1 MKQKGKS
8 ILAGL
13 MAMLTVITSVFTSAP
28 TIAHAESDPL
38 ATVIEDTQYV
48 PPGHMGSPHYTLQ
61 TSGGKNLSAI
71 CVHPE
76 KKSPGKGTRYSN
88 RRVINDNELLRKV
101 MYYGTF
107 ENNGYN
113 PSKDRVRENL
123 ADKPSGSYTID
134 QAAYLYTHY
143 IAAVAYRGRTD
154 FMASDLY
161 NVTKYCDDR
170 QRAQDILNLIASY
183 PAPPDDFVVTEWY
196 NSDPY
201 QVMVSAAVE
210 NTTKPKKL
218 MIHKTSTNPSITDD
232 NSCYSLA
239 GAQYTVYDD
248 RACTRQ
254 TKDINGDPAV
264 LTTDSSGNSNTVTLG
279 LKTDSITV
287 YIKET
292 KAPTGYYINDQPI
305 EKTLSKEGSDTV
317 VIETEDVPGDDP
329 VRLILSKKDSGTGEN
344 KPAGAASLEGA
355 QYIAKYYDTVSDTDP
370 AKSGMKPKRT
380 WVFKTDE
387 DGKIYFTDSYKVSGD
402 ALYQQNK
409 KYVLPLGT
417 VTFTEKEA
425 PTGYQKNPDTYVVNT
440 EMDAASRRVITT
452 NLPTEENAVKEQ
464 VFRGDFRIRKIEASS
479 GRTLANIPFRIT
491 SIETGEHHD
500 IMTDE
505 NGVYDSSSSFVKHS
519 HDTNGGKS
527 TSGLWFTGESTG
539 SKTPVDDSLGA
550 LPYGNYKIEELP
562 CKENEKYVPF
572 NDTFTVSRNNYTVD
586 FNTIPNWDKP
596 EIASDATGDL
606 GNSHFAMS
614 DTGMS
619 INDRVVYNNITEN
632 ALKYYGVKGTS
643 NLKMVSKVY
652 DKTAGSFVKK
662 SDGKDLS
669 VEKIFDANRQSGS
682 ISMMITVDSSKLA
695 GHTLVVYE
703 YLYGK
708 SADGSDVLLA
718 KEEDPNEESQMIF
731 IPKIETNAT
740 EKTIGDHFLKAGSA
754 ATVNDTIKYTNLPEN
769 KTLFIDGR
777 LVDAETGETV
787 KDATGKAVENTLKVT
802 TVSQN
807 GTFVNSFSFKVPS
820 EWEGR
825 KFVIYETVRD
835 RGNMIYTS
843 EEDANDK
850 NQTLYVPKIRT
861 HASDGNTKDHVGTL
875 SKTATFVDSVSYQ
888 NLIIGKTYTVTGTLH
903 IKESG
908 EVLKDAAGKPVTA
921 TKTFTADK
929 SNGSINLTFTF
940 DSSLLEG
947 KTLVAFEDVKHKNI
961 SIGSHNDINDEE
973 QSVHYPKIRTKAIDK
988 YTGDHVGTLFGKVQ
1002 NAVRNM
1008 LRIEVKGKQTIEDT
1022 VLLSNL
1028 QRGEKYSI
1036 AGVLVNKATGKPVFD
1051 ENGNQVIGT
1060 SGEFSATSEN
1070 MSKTVTYT
1078 LDASKYENTT
1088 FVVFETL
1095 THKGVDVAKHADV
1108 NDEDQSIY
1116 NMESHTTY
1124 VSGETKDHVGV
1135 VTDTGKMTSTVDTV
1149 SVNNL
1154 RRGDKYTVTGTLR
1167 IKENGE
1173 VLKDAA
1179 GKPVTAAKTFTA
1191 GDDKAMTITGVK
1203 GNAVSG
1209 NIDLTFVYDS
1219 SLLSGKTVVAFETVD
1234 HNGKTIYVH
1243 ADLNDESQSVH
1254 YPDLSTTAIDSKT
1267 GDHVGTSDGV
1277 QTITDA
1283 VKMTNLIPGQKYSVK
1298 GSLYNVTK
1306 NEIIKGSE
1314 KTLTFTADKA
1324 NEIKNINFNID
1335 TTKVEGETVVVLENL
1350 YHADV
1355 LIKSHQDK
1363 NDKDQMIHYPKIRT
1377 KAIDK
1382 TTGDHVGTLF
1392 GKVQNAVR
1400 NMLGI
1405 SAEEKQTI
1413 VDTIIY
1419 QNLIPGQKYSISG
1432 VLVDKT
1438 SGAAVKDSNGN
1449 IVTGTTGEFVADK
1462 IDGTKEISYSV
1473 DASKYENT
1481 TFVVFETLT
1490 HKGVDVAKHAD
1501 VNDEDQS
1508 IYNMESHTTYV
1519 SGETKDH
1526 VGVVTDTGKM
1536 TSTVDTVS
1544 VNNLRRGDKYTVTG
1558 TLRIKENGEV
1568 LKDAAGKPVT
1578 AAKTFTAG
1586 DDKAMTITG
1595 VKGNAVSGNIDLTF
1609 VYDSSLLS
1617 GKTVVAFET
1626 VDHNGKTIYVHA
1638 DLNDES
1644 QSVHYPDLS
1653 TKALNKITKDQ
1664 TGNLGTTKVEDTV
1677 AFINLIPGQ
1686 KYTVRGKVYDL
1697 DADKVL
1703 SESDITFT
1711 AKKSND
1717 KVIVP
1722 FTVKVNEDMEGHTLV
1737 VMEDLYHAD
1746 VLVKS
1751 HQDKDDKDQMIYIP
1765 KIRTNAV
1772 DGKSG
1777 THSGIIGSTS
1787 LIDTVSYKNL
1797 IPGKSYTVFAE
1808 LMNAKTG
1815 EKMIGLDGKYMECK
1829 KTFTAKKADG
1839 SIKVTFSIDS
1849 RLLKD
1854 TTVVAFETLYR
1865 EGEKVAVHTDI
1876 NDKNQSVHYPGM
1888 GTSATVNNSHYA
1900 STSKKTRLVDRVWY
1914 QNLIPGHTYR
1924 VEGTLMDK
1932 STNLPILIN
1941 GGEVVVKKDF
1951 VPDSAYGYVDMEF
1964 TFNSSSL
1971 DKHTVVVFEHMYDG
1985 KVLLTS
1991 HADINDTAQSVQFN
2005 NAPPTGIAPP
2015 TGDNSRSIPYGS
2027 TITLSLAG
2035 AAALGLLAR
2044 KKKKGGSLSTK

>member
-1167 IKENGE
+1167 IKE
-1173 VLKDAA
+1173 
-1179 GKPVTAAKTFTA
+1179 T
-1191 GDDKAMTITGVK
+1191 
-1203 GNAVSG
+1203 
-1209 NIDLTFVYDS
+1209 
-1219 SLLSGKTVVAFETVD
+1219 
-1234 HNGKTIYVH
+1234 
-1243 ADLNDESQSVH
+1243 
-1254 YPDLSTTAIDSKT
+1254 
-1267 GDHVGTSDGV
+1267 
-1277 QTITDA
+1277 
-1283 VKMTNLIPGQKYSVK
+1283 
-1298 GSLYNVTK
+1298 
-1306 NEIIKGSE
+1306 
-1314 KTLTFTADKA
+1314 
-1324 NEIKNINFNID
+1324 
-1335 TTKVEGETVVVLENL
+1335 
-1350 YHADV
+1350 
-1355 LIKSHQDK
+1355 
-1363 NDKDQMIHYPKIRT
+1363 
-1377 KAIDK
+1377 
-1382 TTGDHVGTLF
+1382 
-1392 GKVQNAVR
+1392 
-1400 NMLGI
+1400 
-1405 SAEEKQTI
+1405 
-1413 VDTIIY
+1413 
-1419 QNLIPGQKYSISG
+1419 
-1432 VLVDKT
+1432 
-1438 SGAAVKDSNGN
+1438 
-1449 IVTGTTGEFVADK
+1449 
-1462 IDGTKEISYSV
+1462 
-1473 DASKYENT
+1473 
-1481 TFVVFETLT
+1481 
-1490 HKGVDVAKHAD
+1490 
-1501 VNDEDQS
+1501 
-1508 IYNMESHTTYV
+1508 
-1519 SGETKDH
+1519 
-1526 VGVVTDTGKM
+1526 
-1536 TSTVDTVS
+1536 
-1544 VNNLRRGDKYTVTG
+1544 
-1558 TLRIKENGEV
+1558 GEV